1 MRQVKLAGTGTLRAP
16 LEQKLPIGAE
26 LHHPGVL
33 VAVAHVKRAVA
44 CDGNS
49 SRAIEMTGIGPRH
62 AALTEGQQQSSV
74 RRELIDLLKCHVSQ
88 PDVVMVVDGQT
99 VRHGE
104 QISAPASEQNSAMA
118 IEDVHRRPRYRSQVK
133 HIGFWPGATT
143 PRNN

>member
-26 LHHPGVL
+26 LHHPGVF

-49 SRAIEMTGIGPRH
+49 SRAIEMTSIGPRH

-88 PDVVMVVDGQT
+88 TLSWSSMVKPCGMAN
-99 VRHGE
+99 R
-104 QISAPASEQNSAMA
+104 SAPQRLSRIPLWPSKMSTVGRGIGVKSSTSDLGHVQSA
-118 IEDVHRRPRYRSQVK
+118 R
-133 HIGFWPGATT
+133 
-143 PRNN
+143 